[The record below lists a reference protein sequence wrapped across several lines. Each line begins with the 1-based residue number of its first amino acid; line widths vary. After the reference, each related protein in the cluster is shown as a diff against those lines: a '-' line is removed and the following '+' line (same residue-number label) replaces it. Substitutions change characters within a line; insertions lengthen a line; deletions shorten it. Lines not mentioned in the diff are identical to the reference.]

1 MIETEIEVTLPK
13 TPLEFALYYAHL
25 GWRIIPNH
33 TFINGKCTCHLKADC
48 KSGGKHPRLDDWVTQ
63 ATTEDSQIREWF
75 EIRWPRANVGVV
87 TGKGSGMFILDIDQK
102 EGGISRWDEL
112 TAKHNWKYNTP
123 TAHTGSD
130 GLHIVFSFPTDMVIP
145 TKARLETGVG
155 IDVRGEGGQAVL
167 TPSVNSNGQY
177 MWAEKLAPWIVDIQP
192 APLWLLSMISAASLE
207 NTGSYSASDLLRFI
221 NGFPEGERDEQLF
234 KTACSFRGKGY
245 SYEAAVNLITEAA
258 ANCDPPFDR
267 KTAIAKVQ
275 RAYKKFPEGTSYTL
289 NSPYKTYLQS
299 PEWQE
304 PVDFDN
310 PNLPTFPVAVYP
322 AWLRNYV
329 EAVAETT
336 QTPVDMAGTVALS
349 VLATAC
355 ARKVIVPVQ
364 GDWMEKTLSL
374 HTLVCSESG
383 TMKSPIFGAMI
394 YPIEQYEKELKSL
407 RAPIVKKAEAQIL
420 LLEKEYKSLIKEAD
434 SKDFEKLNKAA
445 ELAIIIEK
453 LQLEAKS
460 PDLMVDDITPE
471 KLSTMMYEQGGRIA
485 LLSSEP
491 GMFSQMGRYQKNGDP
506 NMDVY
511 LKGYSG
517 ETLKVNRMSGRSE
530 LVYRASLTLGI
541 CAQKK
546 ALRGLLNHAGSG
558 RGLFARFLFSV
569 RPEFGEVDL
578 DAPAVPTKVAK
589 VYYDN
594 VLALL
599 KMNYREDYETNDM
612 RAAHYLNVSPEG
624 RHEIREFRAWQL
636 KEIREGELSKN
647 DYVKEWAAKL
657 HGQVARIAG
666 LLSLAENA
674 MEASPYDFEINPET
688 VKKACKLG
696 QYYAAHAIAAFRLM
710 EEASYYDDARKIKAM
725 IHQKRLKEITQVD
738 AARWTYSHG
747 QRLDNALSLLV
758 SFGYIRE
765 KQGFKDTYETNTKW
779 LPSD

>member
-1 MIETEIEVTLPK
+1 MSDFKAPTTI
-13 TPLEFALYYAHL
+13 LEFALYYASL

-33 TFINGKCTCHLKADC
+33 TYTNGKCTCHKKAEC
-48 KSGGKHPRLDDWVTQ
+48 PSGGKHPRLDDWVTQ
-63 ATTEDSQIREWF
+63 ATTNEEQIREWF
-75 EIRWPRANVGVV
+75 EIRWPRANIGVV
-87 TGKGSGMFILDIDQK
+87 TGKGSGMFILDVDQK
-102 EGGISRWDEL
+102 EGGVARLDEL
-112 TAKHNWKYNTP
+112 VRKHQWDWRKTP
-123 TAHTGSD
+123 MAHTGSD
-130 GLHIVFSFPTDMVIP
+130 GLHFVLLNPPDLIVP

-167 TPSVNSNGQY
+167 APSTNQNGSYIWEPGQTPWEAQ
-177 MWAEKLAPWIVDIQP
+177 IQP
-192 APLWLLSMISAASLE
+192 APAWLLSMISAAALE
-207 NTGSYSASDLLRFI
+207 NSSVYTAGDFTRFL
-221 NGFPEGERDEQLF
+221 NGFPEGERDEQLY

-245 SYEAAVNLITEAA
+245 SYEAAINLITEAA
-258 ANCDPPFDR
+258 ANCDPPFD
-267 KTAIAKVQ
+267 KKVAIAKVQ
-275 RAYKKFPEGTSYTL
+275 NAYKKFPEGSSYSI
-289 NSPYKTYLQS
+289 NSPYRHYLQS
-299 PEWQE
+299 AEWQE

-310 PNLPTFPVAVYP
+310 PHLPPFPVEVFP
-322 AWLRNYV
+322 DWLKNYV

-349 VLATAC
+349 VLAAAC
-355 ARKVIVPVQ
+355 ARKVIVPIQ
-364 GDWMEKTLSL
+364 GGWMEKTLSL

-383 TMKSPIFGAMI
+383 TLKSPVFGHMVD
-394 YPIEQYEKELKSL
+394 PIEKYEKELKAL
-407 RAPIVKKAEAQIL
+407 KAPEVKKAEARIL
-420 LLEKEYKSLIKEAD
+420 ALEKEYKALIKEAD
-434 SKDFEKLNKAA
+434 AKDFAKLQEAANKAL
-445 ELAIIIEK
+445 EIEK
-453 LQLEAKS
+453 LQQEAKS

-471 KLSTMMYEQGGRIA
+471 KLSTMLYEQGGRIA

-578 DAPAVPTKVAK
+578 DAPAIPPKIEK
-589 VYYDN
+589 IYHDN
-594 VLALL
+594 IVNLL
-599 KMNYREDYETNDM
+599 KMGYREDFETNDM
-612 RAAHYLNVSPEG
+612 RAAHYLNLSPEG
-624 RHEIREFRAWQL
+624 RTEMREFRAWQI
-636 KEIREGELSKN
+636 KEIRQGELSKN
-647 DYVKEWAAKL
+647 DYVKEWASKL
-657 HGQVARIAG
+657 HGQTARIAG

-674 MEASPYDFEINPET
+674 MEACPYEFEIHPET

-696 QYYAAHAIAAFRLM
+696 QYFAAHAIAAFRLM
-710 EEASYYDDARKIKAM
+710 EEASYYDDARKIKSM
-725 IHQKRLKEITQVD
+725 LFSQRLKELTLVD

-747 QRLDNALSLLV
+747 QKLDNAISLLV
-758 SFGYIRE
+758 SFGYIRQ